1 MEKYRYKYTNDTGYL
16 IVPTYNYLAQFLEN
30 TYIEGNFCVLY
41 MIMRE
46 FNFSEEQFFQYIIAK
61 YHAIV
66 YVEKEFPYFTVRFDH
81 LKEAQDFCD
90 ELNSKSR

>member
-1 MEKYRYKYTNDTGYL
+1 MEKYRYKYVNTEYQ
-16 IVPTYNYLAQFLEN
+16 IIPTHSYLAQFIEN

-46 FNFSEEQFFQYIIAK
+46 FNFSEEQFFQYIIAR

-66 YVEKEFPYFTVRFDH
+66 YVEKDFPYFTIRFRH
-81 LKEAQDFCD
+81 LTEAQDFCD
-90 ELNSKSR
+90 ELNSKDK